1 MKNSPTVVY
10 VNCKTV
16 HCIGRPI
23 VICYERL
30 TLLVGNILHV
40 VFIVCVRLMW
50 SVFAM
55 KTAVKSVTK
64 VNTSATRVEV
74 MSSTATSAAVNVRY
88 DIFLHTHFISHYAFS
103 QHTTRCGT
111 HTVQFPDRA

>member
-1 MKNSPTVVY
+1 VY

-23 VICYERL
+23 VICNERL
-30 TLLVGNILHV
+30 TLLLGNILHV

-50 SVFAM
+50 AVFAM

-88 DIFLHTHFISHYAFS
+88 DIFLHTHFLLSLAHYAFS
-103 QHTTRCGT
+103 QHTTRCVT
-111 HTVQFPDRA
+111 HTFQFPDRA